1 MMDELVKLVE
11 EWAKEK
17 RLDKAE
23 PEKQMLKVI
32 EEVGEVGA
40 SLARNNENDLRD
52 GIGDVVVTLI
62 ILAMQNNM
70 DLYECLNQAY
80 SEIKNRQGEMVNGVF
95 VKESDL

>member
-1 MMDELVKLVE
+1 MDELVKLVE

-17 RLDKAE
+17 HLDKAE

>member
-1 MMDELVKLVE
+1 MNELVKLVE

-17 RLDKAE
+17 HLDKAE

-40 SLARNNENDLRD
+40 ALARNNENDLRD

-80 SEIKNRQGEMVNGVF
+80 CEIKNRQGKMVKQVF
-95 VKESDL
+95 VKEADL

>member
-1 MMDELVKLVE
+1 MNELVKLVE

-52 GIGDVVVTLI
+52 GIGDMVVTLI

-80 SEIKNRQGEMVNGVF
+80 SEIKNRQGKMVNGVF
-95 VKESDL
+95 VKEADL